1 MVNKG
6 IWWLVVFS
14 IGMIGFTGQAC
25 AFTRAGEVKVRKA
38 ERLYKDWKFYKGN
51 PSGTASAA
59 SFDDS
64 SWPPV
69 CVPHTIDTLAP
80 TQDAEA
86 AYYSGIAW
94 YRKQIKVAGGAGK
107 KYFLDFEGAMQAA
120 DVYVNGGSVG
130 RHDNSGYTGF
140 SFDITSQ
147 LGTAT
152 SATLAVKLDNTKS
165 GDIPPGRTDNGPDY
179 FIFDGL
185 YRNVWLV
192 TTGMVYIPFCG
203 QFINTSGGTVQ
214 CKTTVMNETAAAA
227 SCKVDI
233 SVRDKT
239 GAEVGT
245 GTLTQSVQAGGSS
258 VFNVSVTV
266 SNPQLWSPETPNLY
280 HLYTTVSTSGSVVDD
295 YSSTFGFRTLAW
307 SNTDGFS
314 LNGSRYEVK
323 GACHHQHFAWVQ
335 YAVPDSRWK
344 ISLGMIKDAGFNAI
358 RCSHYPRSQAYYD
371 AADSIGL
378 LLYVE
383 VPTWCYLGSFSAAY
397 WKRLCACGREMAVQG
412 YNHPSIF
419 LWGLSNELT
428 YDDVAHVTQIN
439 DTVHSVDVSRATAL
453 ANNGWRAHSNISDV
467 AGLNY
472 MDLTAI
478 PDANIKCIST
488 EYSPSWAFSCVRGN
502 SCDIGA
508 PDWGYWNGVA
518 NQAPRMAGGFLW
530 VFDDYFALWNKN
542 CPMGLVDEYNLPKN
556 GYYLYRKNFTS
567 KADDNAVSGTA
578 TKIVLTPDITQLQAD
593 GSDFTMVTAALR
605 NGSNAC
611 ISSTANITFK
621 VTGSATPIGPL
632 SLAAAAGKIALIV
645 RSTTTAGTITVTAN
659 SAGLPEASATV
670 TSVVPSVGTTALKEP
685 APWPRGRALVASG
698 KTRGKAA
705 VFDIQGRARSEN
717 PSIRSNELH
726 TGVYIMRVEQE
737 GKIRTGKMVR
747 VAQ

>member
-1 MVNKG
+1 MMFFIAIMVIAVN
-6 IWWLVVFS
+6 V
-14 IGMIGFTGQAC
+14 C
-25 AFTRAGEVKVRKA
+25 AFTRAGEVSVRKA
-38 ERLYKDWKFYKGN
+38 VRLATNWKFYKGA
-51 PSGTASAA
+51 PSGNAYDNTYNDASWA
-59 SFDDS
+59 
-64 SWPPV
+64 PV

-80 TQDAEA
+80 TQNSEA
-86 AYYSGIAW
+86 AYYSGVAW
-94 YRKQIKVAGGAGK
+94 YRKQINVAGGANK

-120 DVYVNGGSVG
+120 DVYVNGTSVG

-152 SATLAVKLDNTKS
+152 SAALAVKLDNTKS

-203 QFINTSGGTVQ
+203 PFINTSGGTVQ
-214 CKTTVMNETAAAA
+214 CKTTVKNETAAAA

-245 GTLTQSVQAGGSS
+245 GTLTQSVPAGGSS
-258 VFNVSVTV
+258 VFNISATV
-266 SNPQLWSPETPNLY
+266 SNPQLWSPETPTIY

-307 SNTDGFS
+307 SNTNGFS
-314 LNGSRYEVK
+314 LNGTRYEVK
-323 GACHHQHFAWVQ
+323 GTCHHQHFAWVQ
-335 YAVPDSRWK
+335 YAVPDSRWA

-383 VPTWCYLGSFSAAY
+383 VPTWCYLAGSFSAAY

-419 LWGLSNELT
+419 VWGLSNELT

-453 ANNGWRAHSNISDV
+453 GNNGWRTHSNIPDV

-472 MDLTAI
+472 MDLTAV

-488 EYSPSWAFSCVRGN
+488 EYSPSWSFSCVRGN

-508 PDWGYWNGVA
+508 PDYGYWNGVA

-556 GYYLYRKNFTS
+556 GYYLYRKNFTG

-578 TKIVLTPDITQLQAD
+578 TKIVLTPDLTQIQAD

-611 ISSTANITFK
+611 INSTANITFS
-621 VTGSATPIGPL
+621 VTGPVTPLGPL
-632 SLAAAAGKIALIV
+632 TLAAAAGKIGLIL
-645 RSTTTAGTITVTAN
+645 RSTTTAGTITVKAN
-659 SAGLPEASATV
+659 STGLPEASATI
-670 TSVVPSVGTTALKEP
+670 TSIPFNETVSIANAPQVLPLNRSVSRP
-685 APWPRGRALVASG
+685 G
-698 KTRGKAA
+698 KTNNRIA
-705 VFDIQGRARSEN
+705 VFDINGRTRNADFLARQRGS
-717 PSIRSNELH
+717 SA
-726 TGVYIMRVEQE
+726 GVYI
-737 GKIRTGKMVR
+737 VR
-747 VAQ
+747 FEKDGAVTYKRSVLLAQ